1 MKLRH
6 RISTLFLGLA
16 ILLGILLASFAKAKP
31 PPQEVTIHFAQTE
44 IATIIVSL
52 AATVGFDV
60 VIGTGV
66 DGIIDINLTDVD
78 WQTALDALA
87 SANGL
92 AYRWEANVLVV
103 VSADN
108 RNRGDIEHHVVELE
122 HADPLAIQQ
131 ALTKVLSSRGS
142 VELLGGQPSA
152 AIEGQKPAA
161 RLIISEVRH
170 HLPAVLAVI
179 DDLDVR
185 RPQFEITVKFIE
197 TDLDEQ
203 EGLGINWPTR
213 LTANLAD
220 YENLDGTTSDQNQP
234 TPAAEYNIPDGK
246 IWKLGT
252 LSINQLTGFIEFLE
266 QDGNSRLLSD
276 PRVTVLEN
284 ETANMR
290 VTTTFPIQT
299 VTRFTEGAIIQDI
312 VDFQDLEVGITLSV
326 TPRLNDST
334 TITLDVEPVIEEI
347 TGFTGPTDN
356 QRPIR
361 ARRTVKTTVR
371 VENEETI
378 VLGGLVRET
387 QFQTHSGIWLLKDIP
402 LLGSVFSHTKTEK
415 KKTDLL
421 IFITPRIV
429 AEFAG
434 S

>member
-1 MKLRH
+1 MNIRH
-6 RISTLFLGLA
+6 RTPAILFGLA
-16 ILLGILLASFAKAKP
+16 ILLGILLASFAKAEP
-31 PPQEVTIHFAQTE
+31 PPQT
-44 IATIIVSL
+44 VSL
-52 AATVGFDV
+52 RFVQTDIQTVIASLAGTVGFDV
-60 VIGTGV
+60 VVGDGV
-66 DGIIDINLTDVD
+66 DGIVDINLTDVD
-78 WQTALDALA
+78 WKNALDALT

-92 AYRWEANVLVV
+92 AYRWESDVLIV
-103 VSADN
+103 VSADD
-108 RNRGDIEHHVVELE
+108 RDRGDLE
-122 HADPLAIQQ
+122 HRVVTLQHANPVAVRQ
-131 ALTKVLSSRGS
+131 ALAKVLSSRGNI
-142 VELLGGQPSA
+142 EILNA
-152 AIEGQKPAA
+152 AAESGEQSQTPAA
-161 RLIISEVRH
+161 RLIVSEVRH
-170 HLPAVLAVI
+170 HLPAVLTVI
-179 DDLDVR
+179 EQLDTE
-185 RPQFEITVKFIE
+185 PAQFEITVKFIE
-197 TDLDEQ
+197 TALDEN
-203 EGLGINWPTR
+203 EGLGFNWPTK
-213 LTANLAD
+213 LTTTLAD
-220 YENLDGTTSDQNQP
+220 YDKAQGENGDGNRPVPS
-234 TPAAEYNIPDGK
+234 AEYNIPDGK
-246 IWKLGT
+246 IWNLGT
-252 LSINQLTGFIEFLE
+252 LSIHQLTGFIEFLE

-299 VTRFTEGAIIQDI
+299 LTRFSEGTIIQDI
-312 VDFQDLEVGITLSV
+312 VEFQDLEVGITLSV

-347 TGFTGPTDN
+347 TGFTGPADN

-387 QFQTHSGIWLLKDIP
+387 QFQTKTGVWLLKDIP
-402 LLGSVFSHTKTEK
+402 LLGHLFTHTKNEK